1 MSIVSIKTRARNG
14 TLEVE
19 HILKEATHPN
29 DALAIALDEL
39 SEELQWPYAAAP
51 LADGS
56 LAVPLATWAK
66 VVSTY
71 CREGFEG
78 LNSLATEPGL
88 ANFVIGLLEEIKKK
102 EALDALLLAFTG
114 NLNKPC
120 SDLDRSCRIA
130 SAVNLMLS
138 FKTSVAA
145 DTEQAVELRA
155 FLCSLYACSESDAQR
170 AIALLA
176 LRGIGDE
183 SSAEFAASKA
193 LARPWQDVPR
203 IVDKHIRKRLRAA
216 RGINR

>member
-1 MSIVSIKTRARNG
+1 MSIVSIKKRARKG

-19 HILKEATHPN
+19 HLLREAIHPN
-29 DALAIALDEL
+29 YALAIALDEL
-39 SEELQWPYAAAP
+39 SEELQWSHAAAP
-51 LADGS
+51 LDDGS

-78 LNSLATEPGL
+78 LNRLATEPGL
-88 ANFVIGLLEEIKKK
+88 ANFVIGVLEEIKKK
-102 EALDALLLAFTG
+102 ESLDALLLAFRE
-114 NLNKPC
+114 NLNQPC

-138 FKTSVAA
+138 FKPSVTA
-145 DTEQAVELRA
+145 DTEQTIELRA
-155 FLCSLYACSESDAQR
+155 FLHALYTCSESDAQR

-183 SSAEFAASKA
+183 RSAEFAAAKA
-193 LARPWQDVPR
+193 LAWPWHDVPK
-203 IVDKHIRKRLRAA
+203 IVSKNIIKRLRAA
-216 RGINR
+216 KGISL